1 MKDLKDILLMT
12 LISAAVF
19 LGLDSSKHRVPADLR
34 DAVSDAGAAAQAA
47 GNSLADIKPLAAA
60 AAAAVPENHTASERA
75 AYIKDAEGEDDV
87 VISRIFYDRKLA
99 KEELARE
106 VSRLKTAGNPILF
119 SCLLKETAGG
129 VFYVIRLA
137 PAQESA
143 PQAAATADKGEE
155 TYVNALKQAAA
166 DAESDCRRLL
176 ADNR

>member
-19 LGLDSSKHRVPADLR
+19 VGLDNNKRSVPADLR
-34 DAVSDAGAAAQAA
+34 DAVRDTGAAAQAA

-60 AAAAVPENHTASERA
+60 AAAPVPENHIASDRA

-87 VISRIFYDRKLA
+87 VISRIFYDKTLA

-106 VSRLKTAGNPILF
+106 VSRLKTAGNSILF

-129 VFYVIRLA
+129 VFYVVRLA
-137 PAQESA
+137 PSPESA
-143 PQAAATADKGEE
+143 PRPAASTDKGEE
-155 TYVNALKQAAA
+155 AYVNSLKQVAA
-166 DAESDCRRLL
+166 DAENDCRRIL